1 MDGGLSTKDGKVDRV
16 RRWRSTRLSQQ
27 SGKEDTRATGNTGMD
42 GGLGTKEKKV
52 DNVRRWR
59 FHEVEPTKRGKKTEA
74 APTVSY

>member
-1 MDGGLSTKDGKVDRV
+1 
-16 RRWRSTRLSQQ
+16 
-27 SGKEDTRATGNTGMD
+27 MD